1 MAVADDVLEPAEGV
15 PDMQA
20 GELAL
25 GVLEGTELAEA
36 RRRQLSDPDFAREVE
51 WWNAQFGLMG
61 QQVTG
66 VMPPAGVWRA
76 IESRI
81 EGMGNHAP
89 TELGRRAPAGWS
101 IATAL
106 AGLGAAAAA
115 IALYVS
121 TPTGVPVP
129 APVPT
134 PAQPARNVLIAQL
147 SDEASGMKLASVV
160 DPTAERLSL
169 SISGLAA
176 APGKAPELW
185 VVPEGGAPV
194 SLGQIPE
201 DGQLTR
207 ELSGEETRL
216 LVAGALVA
224 VTFEDA
230 DGTRHE
236 APTPPIVLAGPL
248 DQV

>member
-1 MAVADDVLEPAEGV
+1 MADETLEPAEGG

-25 GVLEGTELAEA
+25 GVLEGAELAEA

-51 WWNAQFGLMG
+51 WWNAQLGLMG
-61 QQVTG
+61 QQTG
-66 VMPPAGVWRA
+66 DVPPSAEVWHA
-76 IESRI
+76 ISRRV
-81 EGMGNHAP
+81 ENMGENAP
-89 TELGRRAPAGWS
+89 APLGRRGPSGWS

-115 IALYVS
+115 IILYIS
-121 TPTGVPVP
+121 TPTGGPL
-129 APVPT
+129 PT
-134 PAQPARNVLIAQL
+134 PPPTTGQPAASVLIAQL

-160 DPTAERLSL
+160 DPSSELLSL
-169 SISGLAA
+169 SISGLEAS
-176 APGKAPELW
+176 PGKAAELW

-194 SLGQIPE
+194 SLGQIPAE
-201 DGQLTR
+201 GRVTR
-207 ELSGEETRL
+207 KLSGDEARL

-230 DGTRHE
+230 DGTRHA